1 MAEEKNI
8 NSRCDLSIRIGGEA
22 GQGMKVISG
31 LLGKVF
37 IRSGLWVFS
46 HQDIMSRIRGG
57 HNFSQLRISDIPIRG
72 LSSRV
77 DILVCLDK
85 NTLDLYKDQIDGF
98 IVYDQGKVKDK
109 TPSGEKYFP
118 IPLEKMAKDIGGDP
132 RMANSVA
139 SGAILSLLGITLDPL
154 LNLLKDVF
162 SGKGA
167 EVVKAN
173 QDCAQEGYNFVQK
186 NFEGRS
192 FCKIKAEERK
202 EKKML
207 VTGSEA
213 MGLGALASNIRFY
226 SAYPMSPSTPIMEYL
241 ASKQE
246 EYGLVVEQAE
256 DEISAV
262 NMVIGAF
269 FCGVRAMVATSGGGL
284 ALMVEGIS
292 LSGMTETPLVIVD
305 CQRPAP
311 ATGLPTRTE
320 QADLLFIAHCA
331 HGEFARA
338 ILAPGTPE
346 EAFLLVSKAFYLAE
360 KYQTPVFILGDQY
373 FNDSSWTVEKFD
385 LESVNRENQSIATKE
400 DLKKLSPYEYRR
412 YEITDSGISPRIF
425 PGTPQQVLYAD
436 SDEHTLE
443 GHITESAKMRSSMVE
458 KRLKKLSGLRQE
470 MLLPKIYPDNKA
482 EAYLVSWGSTFGMV
496 EEAVHI
502 LREKG
507 QNIGYIHF
515 SEVYPLRDEVI
526 PDEILK
532 GAQLIGVENNATGQL
547 AKLLRMELGV
557 EIGDKIL
564 KYDGRPFAPQELA
577 SEIQN
582 IRSE

>member
-1 MAEEKNI
+1 MAEKK
-8 NSRCDLSIRIGGEA
+8 SRYTRCDLSIRIGGEA

-37 IRSGLWVFS
+37 IRSGLWVFN

-57 HNFSQLRISDIPIRG
+57 HNFSQIRISDSPVRG
-72 LSSRV
+72 PSSSV

-85 NTLDLYKDQIDGF
+85 NTLDLYQDQMDGF
-98 IVYDQGKVKDK
+98 IIYDQGKVKDK
-109 TPSGEKYFP
+109 PPSGEKYFP
-118 IPLEKMAKDIGGDP
+118 IPLEGMAKDIGGNS

-139 SGAILSLLGITLDPL
+139 SGAILSLLDIPLDPL
-154 LNLLKDVF
+154 LNLLEDVF
-162 SGKGA
+162 SGKGDKI
-167 EVVKAN
+167 VKAN
-173 QDCAQEGYNFVQK
+173 KDCARGGYDFVQK
-186 NFEGRS
+186 NFKPRP
-192 FCKIKAEERK
+192 FCKIKAEK
-202 EKKML
+202 SQKKMML

-213 MGLGALASNIRFY
+213 MGLGALASDIRFY
-226 SAYPMSPSTPIMEYL
+226 SAYPMSPATPIMEYL

-246 EYGLVVEQAE
+246 ECGLVVEQAE

-262 NMVIGAF
+262 NMVMGAF
-269 FCGVRAMVATSGGGL
+269 FCGARAMVATSGGGL

-331 HGEFARA
+331 HGEFPRA

-346 EAFLLVSKAFYLAE
+346 EAFLLVNKAFYLAE

-385 LESVNRENQSIATKE
+385 LEDVNREKQSIATE
-400 DLKKLSPYEYRR
+400 EFLKKLSPYEYRR
-412 YEITDSGISPRIF
+412 YEITDSGISPRIL

-436 SDEHTLE
+436 SDEHTVE
-443 GHITESAKMRSSMVE
+443 GHITESAEVRTSMVE
-458 KRLKKLSGLRQE
+458 KRLRKLSGLRQE
-470 MLLPKIYPDNKA
+470 MSLPKIYPDDKA
-482 EAYLVSWGSTFGMV
+482 EVYVVSWGSTFGIM

-507 QNIGYIHF
+507 ENIGYIHF
-515 SEVYPLRDEVI
+515 SEVYPLRKEVI
-526 PDEILK
+526 PDEILD
-532 GAQLIGVENNATGQL
+532 GAQLIGVENNAAGQL
-547 AKLLRMELGV
+547 AKLLRMESGV

-564 KYDGRPFAPQELA
+564 RYDGRPFTPQELA
-577 SEIQN
+577 SEIEN
-582 IRSE
+582 IRRE